1 MISFAGI
8 SIQITF
14 VDLFAGSQEMS
25 EPLHRFDQDDFHVW
39 ITVIQEKCDY
49 IVTTNT
55 RRFPSQIGNI
65 QRNHPGDFYDF
76 LISE

>member
-25 EPLHRFDQDDFHVW
+25 EPLHRFDQDDFHV
-39 ITVIQEKCDY
+39 
-49 IVTTNT
+49 
-55 RRFPSQIGNI
+55 
-65 QRNHPGDFYDF
+65 
-76 LISE
+76 